1 MPCGHARTH
10 FPSAHGP
17 FSFLLFFGSRNSL
30 GTSFGPRGAAL
41 PGAPAHPPPAAAP
54 PAPRPEAAADSGDP
68 RPARPEPH
76 LLLALAAE
84 TQARSPLLV
93 AVAVIGASLVR
104 LELHHPPGPGGG
116 AVRVAG
122 VEGGEPAP
130 DGGARA
136 RPRLGQG
143 KQGGGAASLL
153 HGSAAGPPRLP
164 HSPRPRPRAAA
175 AVTAAVAA
183 AATAAAPSAAAT
195 PDDDRA
201 AILGALRQQRK
212 AARACG
218 TAARSQRRPRPGI
231 APSQS
236 ARRKLAS
243 GMKGPCEW
251 RRPQRW
257 ERRGGEGGA
266 RGGSRGRKGCGLR
279 VPGLD

>member
-1 MPCGHARTH
+1 MPCGHARTR
-10 FPSAHGP
+10 FPSAHRP
-17 FSFLLFFGSRNSL
+17 FSFLLFFASRNSV
-30 GTSFGPRGAAL
+30 GTSFRPRPAAL
-41 PGAPAHPPPAAAP
+41 PDPGTPSPSGRAPRASARGDRRLRRPPA
-54 PAPRPEAAADSGDP
+54 RTT
-68 RPARPEPH
+68 EPH

-84 TQARSPLLV
+84 TQACGPLLV
-93 AVAVIGASLVR
+93 PVAVIGASLVR

-143 KQGGGAASLL
+143 KQGGRASSPL

-164 HSPRPRPRAAA
+164 HSPRPRFRAAA

-183 AATAAAPSAAAT
+183 AATAAAPSATTT

-201 AILGALRQQRK
+201 AILGALRQRRK

-218 TAARSQRRPRPGI
+218 TAARS
-231 APSQS
+231 
-236 ARRKLAS
+236 
-243 GMKGPCEW
+243 
-251 RRPQRW
+251 
-257 ERRGGEGGA
+257 
-266 RGGSRGRKGCGLR
+266 
-279 VPGLD
+279 

>member
-1 MPCGHARTH
+1 MG
-10 FPSAHGP
+10 
-17 FSFLLFFGSRNSL
+17 
-30 GTSFGPRGAAL
+30 
-41 PGAPAHPPPAAAP
+41 
-54 PAPRPEAAADSGDP
+54 
-68 RPARPEPH
+68 
-76 LLLALAAE
+76 
-84 TQARSPLLV
+84 SPL
-93 AVAVIGASLVR
+93 R
-104 LELHHPPGPGGG
+104 T
-116 AVRVAG
+116 
-122 VEGGEPAP
+122 
-130 DGGARA
+130 DARA

-143 KQGGGAASLL
+143 KQGGEAASPL

-201 AILGALRQQRK
+201 AILGALRQRRK
-212 AARACG
+212 AAPACG

-236 ARRKLAS
+236 ARRKRTS

-251 RRPQRW
+251 RRPQRQ

-266 RGGSRGRKGCGLR
+266 CAEEVRGERGADARSPRSAEQRPERRSGYPATRTGEGRAADLPKVTPQFHGR
-279 VPGLD
+279 R

>member
-1 MPCGHARTH
+1 MCGLTSAELPFLDPKLEAWPKGYTH
-10 FPSAHGP
+10 FPTHRLLSAATVPYDRRSALKLPRPDPCSAATLGP
-17 FSFLLFFGSRNSL
+17 AFPPPTVLFPSSSSL
-30 GTSFGPRGAAL
+30 PQEIPSELHSGWDERPCPT
-41 PGAPAHPPPAAAP
+41 PAHPPPAAAP
-54 PAPRPEAAADSGDP
+54 PAPRPEATADSGDP
-68 RPARPEPH
+68 RHARPEPH

-84 TQARSPLLV
+84 TQARGPLLV
-93 AVAVIGASLVR
+93 PVAVIGASLVR

-143 KQGGGAASLL
+143 KQGGRAASPL

-164 HSPRPRPRAAA
+164 HSPLPRPRAAA

-183 AATAAAPSAAAT
+183 AATAAAPSATAT

-201 AILGALRQQRK
+201 AILGALRQRRK

-218 TAARSQRRPRPGI
+218 TAARS
-231 APSQS
+231 
-236 ARRKLAS
+236 
-243 GMKGPCEW
+243 
-251 RRPQRW
+251 
-257 ERRGGEGGA
+257 
-266 RGGSRGRKGCGLR
+266 
-279 VPGLD
+279 